1 MKYVIVEMASRVDKI
16 IKVVLE
22 WLKLG
27 NIALVSSSLFPA
39 IWHLCS
45 ILEDPLIIWMLKS
58 DNTIKYYTPLT
69 SMTLKQDG

>member
-39 IWHLCS
+39 IWRLYS
-45 ILEDPLIIWMLKS
+45 ILEDLLIIWMLKS
-58 DNTIKYYTPLT
+58 DYTIKYYTTLT